1 MLPMMKT
8 NGWLP
13 TVFNDILDTAFAP
26 KAYQTA
32 PAINVIETIDNYLV
46 EIAAPG
52 ASKEDFNVEINAD
65 GDLKIKLEHK
75 EEQKEE
81 NKNAHYLR
89 REFSHSKFE
98 QTLIL
103 PEDVKKENIS
113 AKVENGVLTVDL
125 PKIKKE
131 EAPKIGRQVEIK

>member
-1 MLPMMKT
+1 MMKT

-32 PAINVIETIDNYLV
+32 PAINVIETVDNYLV

-81 NKNAHYLR
+81 NK
-89 REFSHSKFE
+89 
-98 QTLIL
+98 
-103 PEDVKKENIS
+103 KENIS